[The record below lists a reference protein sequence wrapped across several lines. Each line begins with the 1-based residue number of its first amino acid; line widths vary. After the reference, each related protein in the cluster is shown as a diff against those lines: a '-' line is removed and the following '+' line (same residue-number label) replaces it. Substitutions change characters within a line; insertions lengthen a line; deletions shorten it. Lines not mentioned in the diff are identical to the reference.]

1 MFDGSSDGLQGSKHL
16 GERAGGIKGIV
27 KEVLADLKSSYLVFG

>member
-1 MFDGSSDGLQGSKHL
+1 MVYKAVNIWIFGT